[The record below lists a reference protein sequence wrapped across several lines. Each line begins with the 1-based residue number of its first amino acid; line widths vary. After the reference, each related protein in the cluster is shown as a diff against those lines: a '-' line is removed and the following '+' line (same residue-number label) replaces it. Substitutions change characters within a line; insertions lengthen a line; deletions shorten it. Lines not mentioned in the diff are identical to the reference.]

1 MRQTF
6 IISRV
11 TRFMARVAT
20 WAGGRAGTTL
30 TGAVAAIAMMF
41 PPVRPPWPVLLPGA
55 SAWAA
60 VPANAAATRAA
71 DMVARMRPEEKLS
84 VLRAAPAPLGGAS
97 AGEGAGLLTWPGVA
111 RLGLPALRMGSFAS
125 PDPTDPAMPQLPFL
139 ALAAGWDPVL
149 AHRAGALR
157 ARDEWARGRA
167 MVRVGGV
174 DLLPSGRLLAGEDPM
189 LAGTMA
195 GMVASGL
202 MGGHVVPVFASLRAE
217 EQGRGD
223 GVVALPAT
231 LPVPAGRYMDGSLMG
246 LSIALATAH
255 GGAIACGG
263 MHACGA
269 LSGLST
275 IVRDH
280 WRFGGMLMAMPG
292 ALSGTDANAPAAVAD
307 GVDLEQSL
315 GLEDGIYATP
325 LRRAVATGAVPAAR
339 IDQMAQHVLT
349 SLYGTGI
356 LDHPPSFNR
365 DTKPPPASDTL
376 SVAGLMADIGAEG
389 MVLLQ
394 NENQVLP
401 LDDRS
406 GPVLLLAT
414 QALQRPLAALA
425 AALGHDGIR
434 VSTAIVRPDGTPPPQ
449 AAQVARAVMLTDRD
463 ADNAFIT
470 ALADLGGHV
479 VTIMM
484 SDSPDRA
491 MPWLDVVDSVIQA
504 WSWHDEYAAPLAAML
519 TGTRDFTGHL
529 PMTFTGGLYP
539 PGMAYADYH
548 AFERAHVAPLFPFGY
563 GLSVAGG
570 VSYGDVHV
578 SREDATHLNVT
589 FTLTDTADHPVRAVA
604 QLYMTPPAEA
614 GGVKRLVGWRSVT
627 LTPGH
632 VTHVTI
638 PVDPHLLGQWDAGAG
653 AWMVPAWTYTFAVGG
668 SSVML
673 VHQASVHLP
682 ALHVAA
688 TLENLPA
695 PTSPGE

>member
-1 MRQTF
+1 M
-6 IISRV
+6 
-11 TRFMARVAT
+11 
-20 WAGGRAGTTL
+20 
-30 TGAVAAIAMMF
+30 
-41 PPVRPPWPVLLPGA
+41 LLPAVGVWPCARA
-55 SAWAA
+55 SAATPTASAA
-60 VPANAAATRAA
+60 MRAA
-71 DMVARMRPEEKLS
+71 EMVARLRPEEKLS
-84 VLRAAPAPLGGAS
+84 ILRAAPAALGGAA
-97 AGEGAGLLTWPGVA
+97 AGEGAGLLTWPGVP
-111 RLGLPALRMGSFAS
+111 RLGLPALRMGSFAD
-125 PDPTDPAMPQLPFL
+125 PRPTDPAMPQLPFL
-139 ALAAGWDPVL
+139 ALAASWDPVL
-149 AHRAGALR
+149 AHRAGVVR
-157 ARDEWARGRA
+157 ARDEWGRGRA

-174 DLLPSGRLLAGEDPM
+174 DLLPSGRLLAGEDPL

-202 MGGHVVPVFASLRAE
+202 MVGHVVPVFASLRAE

-223 GVVALPAT
+223 GVLALPAT
-231 LPVPAGRYMDGSLMG
+231 LPVPAVRYMDGSLMG
-246 LSIALATAH
+246 LSIALGTAH

-269 LSGLST
+269 LSGLPG
-275 IVRDH
+275 IVREQ

-292 ALSGTDANAPAAVAD
+292 ALSGVDANPPAAVAD

-315 GLEDGIYATP
+315 GLEDGIYAAP
-325 LRRAVATGAVPAAR
+325 LRRAVATGAVPPAR

-356 LDHPPSFNR
+356 LDHPPSFTR
-365 DTKPPPASDTL
+365 DAKAQSDPAL
-376 SVAGLMADIGAEG
+376 VQGVMADIGAEG

-414 QALQRPLAALA
+414 QALRGPLAALA
-425 AALGHDGIR
+425 AALEHDGIR
-434 VSTAIVRPDGTPPPQ
+434 VATAIVRPDAPPPPQ
-449 AAQVARAVMLTDRD
+449 AAQAARAVMLTDRD

-529 PMTFTGGLYP
+529 PMTFTGGFYP

-604 QLYMTPPAEA
+604 QLYLTPPPEA
-614 GGVKRLVGWRSVT
+614 GGVKRLVGWRSVA
-627 LTPGH
+627 LVPGH
-632 VTHVTI
+632 AAHVTI
-638 PVDPHLLGQWDAGAG
+638 PVDPHLLGQWDADAG
-653 AWMVPAWTYTFAVGG
+653 VWVVPAGTYTFAVGG

-673 VHQASVHLP
+673 MHQAGVRLP
-682 ALHVAA
+682 ALHVAP

-695 PTSPGE
+695 PTSQGE

>member
-1 MRQTF
+1 MRH
-6 IISRV
+6 ISRGLQAIH
-11 TRFMARVAT
+11 TQIRAAPRTMAV
-20 WAGGRAGTTL
+20 
-30 TGAVAAIAMMF
+30 AVAAAMV
-41 PPVRPPWPVLLPGA
+41 PVFVPVPGPA
-55 SAWAA
+55 PSAWAA
-60 VPANAAATRAA
+60 AAPSSSAQTRAA

-84 VLRAAPAPLGGAS
+84 VLRAFPAPLGGAM
-97 AGEGAGLLTWPGVA
+97 AGEGTGLLTWPGVP
-111 RLGLPALRMGSFAS
+111 RLGLPALRMGSFS
-125 PDPTDPAMPQLPFL
+125 DPHPTDPTMPHLPFL
-139 ALAAGWDPVL
+139 ALAASWDPVL
-149 AHRAGALR
+149 AHRAGMVR
-157 ARDEWARGRA
+157 ARDEWGRGRA

-174 DLLPSGRLLAGEDPM
+174 DLLPSGRLQAGEDPM

-202 MGGHVVPVFASLRAE
+202 MVGHVVPVFASLRAE

-231 LPVPAGRYMDGSLMG
+231 LPVPADQYMGTSLMG
-246 LSIALATAH
+246 LSIALGTAH

-263 MHACGA
+263 MHVCGA
-269 LSGLST
+269 LSGLSG
-275 IVRDH
+275 IMREQWH
-280 WRFGGMLMAMPG
+280 FGGMLMAMPG
-292 ALSGTDANAPAAVAD
+292 ALSGADASPVAAVAD
-307 GVDLEQSL
+307 GVDMEQSP
-315 GLEDGIYATP
+315 GVEDGVYAAP
-325 LRRAVATGAVPAAR
+325 LRRAVATGAVQPPR

-356 LDHPPSFNR
+356 LDHPPPFTR
-365 DTKPPPASDTL
+365 DRKSPPGSGPM
-376 SVAGLMADIGAEG
+376 SVDGLMAEVGAEG

-406 GPVLLLAT
+406 GQVLLLAT
-414 QALQRPLAALA
+414 QALQGPLVALA
-425 AALGHDGIR
+425 AALQHDGVK
-434 VSTAIVRPDGTPPPQ
+434 VSQAVVNPDGTPPPQ
-449 AAQVARAVMLTDRD
+449 AAQAARIVMLTDRD

-504 WSWHDEYAAPLAAML
+504 WSWHGEYAAPLAAML
-519 TGTRDFTGHL
+519 TGTREFSGRL

-539 PGMAYADYH
+539 PGMAYADYN
-548 AFERAHVAPLFPFGY
+548 AFERAHIAPLFPFGY

-578 SREDATHLNVT
+578 SREDATHLSAT
-589 FTLTDTADHPVRAVA
+589 FTVTDTSDHPIRAVA
-604 QLYMTPPAEA
+604 QLYLTPPVEA
-614 GGVKRLVGWRSVT
+614 GGVKRLVGWRSIA

-632 VTHVTI
+632 ATRVAI
-638 PVDPHLLGQWDAGAG
+638 PVDPHLLGQWDTGAG
-653 AWMVPAWTYTFAVGG
+653 GWVVPAGTYTFAVGA

-673 VHQASVHLP
+673 THQASVRMP
-682 ALHVAA
+682 ALHVSA
-688 TLENLPA
+688 TLENLPV
-695 PTSPGE
+695 PTSQGE